1 MRYTLGNT
9 VLNRH
14 DAYSPPLSLR
24 QIMDRL
30 VEHAFVPSPDP
41 AGQQGG
47 VGGPALDAYEAG
59 DQLVVEARLPGM
71 KPEEIDVSIEQGVLT
86 IQGETKA
93 EEEREERTYL
103 IREHRTG
110 RFSRS
115 MHLPETVDADAV
127 QATYVDGVLRL
138 RLAKVEPTKAHR
150 IHIEAGDRK
159 SVNGTRG
166 AEPRAEASTKS
177 AASDGS

>member
-14 DAYSPPLSLR
+14 GSYAPPLSLR
-24 QIMDRL
+24 QMMDRL
-30 VEHAFVPSPDP
+30 VEQAFVPPPDP
-41 AGQQGG
+41 TGQTDS
-47 VGGPALDAYEAG
+47 VGGPALDAYEEG

-71 KPEEIDVSIEQGVLT
+71 KPKEIDVSIEQGVLT

-93 EEEREERTYL
+93 EEREERTYL

-115 MHLPETVDADAV
+115 MHLPETVDTDAV
-127 QATYVDGVLRL
+127 QATYVDGILRL
-138 RLAKVEPTKAHR
+138 RLAKAEPTKAQR
-150 IHIEAGDRK
+150 IQIEAGDQK

-166 AEPRAEASTKS
+166 TERPAEAASKS
-177 AASDGS
+177 AAADGS